1 MKSLLALIFAV
12 ALPATALAANAV
24 INQQG
29 SAGAPVS
36 AGACSG
42 AATLVIAGSPANTSW
57 AIMPEGAD
65 IRCEVGTSANVA
77 ASPAPSATVGFLFK
91 SNVLVTEPIGG
102 LGVLR
107 LDCCGVAGAVP
118 VDTWQ
123 Q

>member
-1 MKSLLALIFAV
+1 MRTLLAFILVWSFASPV
-12 ALPATALAANAV
+12 FAANSV

-29 SAGAPVS
+29 VAGVPVS

-42 AATLVIAGSPANTSW
+42 GATEVIAGSPANTNW

-77 ASPAPSATVGFLFK
+77 ASPVPTATVGLLFK

-107 LDCCGVAGAVP
+107 LDCCGVAGAVS